1 MIDVLLQLILAAA
14 LALLFAA
21 AALHKWRSG
30 PFFEAQLAEYRL
42 LPEALVPVAAR
53 ALALLELALAL
64 GLLVPATRP
73 LAGAAA
79 AGLLALYG
87 GAIAVNLV
95 RGRDWIDC
103 GCGDTP
109 VLLTPWLLLR
119 NGVLVLGALL
129 VALPAQ
135 ARPLG
140 WTDLLLGVPALLVL
154 VVAWALVEQL
164 LENASVLR
172 EWSQARD

>member
-1 MIDVLLQLILAAA
+1 MDVLLQLILAAA

-42 LPEALVPVAAR
+42 LPEAGVPFAAR
-53 ALALLELALAL
+53 ALAVLESALAVA
-64 GLLVPATRP
+64 LLVPATRQP
-73 LAGAAA
+73 AALAAA
-79 AGLLALYG
+79 LLLALYG

-119 NGVLVLGALL
+119 NGLL
-129 VALPAQ
+129 VAGALVVALPVGS
-135 ARPLG
+135 RPLG
-140 WTDLLLGVPALLVL
+140 WHDLVLGVPALLVL
-154 VVAWALVEQL
+154 LVTWALAEQL

-172 EWSQARD
+172 EWSRARD

>member
-73 LAGAAA
+73 LAGGAA

-109 VLLTPWLLLR
+109 VLVTPWLLLR
-119 NGVLVLGALL
+119 NAVLVLGALL

-135 ARPLG
+135 VRPLG

>member
-53 ALALLELALAL
+53 ALALLETGLALA
-64 GLLVPATRP
+64 LLVPATRSV
-73 LAGAAA
+73 AGGAA
-79 AGLLALYG
+79 AGLLALYA
-87 GAIAVNLV
+87 GAVAVNLV

-103 GCGDTP
+103 GCGDSP

-119 NGVLVLGALL
+119 NAVLGLGALL
-129 VALPAQ
+129 VALPTEG
-135 ARPLG
+135 RPLG

-154 VVAWALVEQL
+154 VVTWALAEQL